1 MPGYREKIKMTTIKF
16 GSLGLAACVC
26 LTLGGTAIAQD
37 KAADRYTYVTYSVC
51 DLAQQ
56 ERADE
61 IFEQV
66 QKGVFESAV
75 ADGTIQGY
83 GWLKHHTGGKWRR
96 ATYFGANSV
105 QAVLDAQ
112 KKTGDQ
118 MDAKNK
124 KLGDEFSKICSSHDD
139 YIWRTVA
146 GNVGAVARGGA
157 AFSVYY
163 VCDQNREDQAD
174 ALVTQ
179 VFGPIYDKM
188 VADGKLKSWGWN
200 EHIVGGQYRRLATIS
215 AADVPALMTA
225 RAAIV
230 EVFIDNPLGKTFTE
244 ICGDHTD
251 YMWEI
256 TSQSP

>member
-1 MPGYREKIKMTTIKF
+1 MISTKSGTV
-16 GSLGLAACVC
+16 GLAAC
-26 LTLGGTAIAQD
+26 LSLLLGGVTFAQD
-37 KAADRYTYVTYSVC
+37 KPADRFTYVTYSVC

-66 QKGVFESAV
+66 QKGVYEAAV

-96 ATYFGANSV
+96 AVYYGAGSA
-105 QAVLDAQ
+105 QALLDAQ
-112 KKTGDQ
+112 KKLGDQ
-118 MDAKNK
+118 MDAKNE
-124 KLGDEFSKICSSHDD
+124 KLGTEFSKICNSHDD

-146 GNVGAVARGGA
+146 GNIGTVARGGA
-157 AFSVYY
+157 AFSTYY
-163 VCDQNREDQAD
+163 VCDQGRETEAD
-174 ALVTQ
+174 ALVSQ
-179 VFGPIYDKM
+179 VFGPVYDKM

-200 EHIVGGQYRRLATIS
+200 EHIVGGSYRRLATMS
-215 AADVPALMTA
+215 ATDVKALMEA
-225 RAAIV
+225 RAAV
-230 EVFIDNPLGKTFTE
+230 VQAFIDNPLGDTFTD

-251 YMWEI
+251 YIWEI

>member
-1 MPGYREKIKMTTIKF
+1 MKNSRCGAV
-16 GSLGLAACVC
+16 LLLAGLC
-26 LTLGGTAIAQD
+26 LSFGGTALAQD
-37 KAADRYTYVTYSVC
+37 KAAERFTYVTYHVC
-51 DLAQQ
+51 DLSQL

-66 QKGVFESAV
+66 QKGVYEAAV

-83 GWLKHHTGGKWRR
+83 GWIAHHTGGKWRR
-96 ATYFGANSV
+96 AAYYGAGSM
-105 QAVLDAQ
+105 QALLDAG

-124 KLGDEFSKICSSHDD
+124 KLGTEFAKICNSHDD

-146 GNVGAVARGGA
+146 GNIGTVARGGA
-157 AFSVYY
+157 AFSTYF
-163 VCDQNREDQAD
+163 VCDQTREAEAD

-179 VFGPIYDKM
+179 VFGPVYDKM

-200 EHIVGGQYRRLATIS
+200 EHIVGGSYRRLATFS
-215 AADVPALMTA
+215 ATDMKSLMEARDAVVQAL
-225 RAAIV
+225 
-230 EVFIDNPLGKTFTE
+230 IDNPLGNTFTE